1 MSVSEAI
8 AQAARADITR
18 LPALQVPIGE
28 LADLARDLGAE
39 PVAGP

>member
-1 MSVSEAI
+1 MRASEAI

-28 LADLARDLGAE
+28 LADLAHDLGAE
-39 PVAGP
+39 PVPSP